1 MLNIGDK
8 FVRIETRI
16 AYPTRPHDTAGY
28 EQVVR
33 DVHTLGITDER
44 GVYHGFTAV
53 KKVEPSPQC
62 QIKELENQI
71 ERLKQSLIEVG
82 KTYGVA
88 TVLGTHGDYVWIK
101 NQGAVPITL
110 SRQNFF
116 DRYLKDKHC
125 D

>member
-1 MLNIGDK
+1 MLNLGERFIKVASSVDNAAIGYMSRVVSTFHYGVVDENGLYHNYK
-8 FVRIETRI
+8 DIEKI
-16 AYPTRPHDTAGY
+16 
-28 EQVVR
+28 QS
-33 DVHTLGITDER
+33 
-44 GVYHGFTAV
+44 
-53 KKVEPSPQC
+53 SPQC